1 MSSQVFY
8 KCYYY
13 QIYMEDKIGSC
24 NRFSCLTVQDPT
36 PPYSLGLG
44 RKGVQGVGSGEM
56 TNIGPRRYRVKAY
69 QLD

>member
-1 MSSQVFY
+1 MPSQVFY

-36 PPYSLGLG
+36 PPYSLRLE
-44 RKGVQGVGSGEM
+44 RKGV
-56 TNIGPRRYRVKAY
+56 
-69 QLD
+69 